1 MDIRGIDHIE
11 LHVGDLQSAARLME
25 RGFGFRS
32 RGHGGPE
39 TGLAGQRCRLLTQGD
54 IRLLLSTGL
63 TAEHPATGYV
73 RRHGDGV
80 AVLAL
85 EVADAAG
92 AYAELVARGAT
103 PVTPPR
109 TFTGADAEVVTAEV
123 GGVGDVRHRLV
134 ERRGDRADFL
144 PGVVEPVPAAA
155 DGQLLAEVDHLAVCL
170 PPGALDATVARY
182 EHVFGFRP
190 VFAERVEVAGQA
202 MNSTVVRDA
211 SARVTLVLLEP
222 DTGARPGQLDAF
234 LAAHHGAG
242 VQHLALRTDDIV
254 AAVGALT
261 ARGVR
266 FAGTPAAYY
275 DDLPRRVGAFDAPL
289 NRLRELG
296 ILVDRDHGGHLLQI
310 FTESTHPRR
319 TLFWE
324 VIERRGAR
332 TFGSGNI
339 QALYEAKERELA
351 TAGEDPVVVAG
362 RAGGMPV

>member
-1 MDIRGIDHIE
+1 MDIHGIDHIE
-11 LHVGDLQSAARLME
+11 LYVGDARQVALSLDT
-25 RGFGFRS
+25 GFGFRL

-39 TGLAGQRCRLLTQGD
+39 TGLDGQRCLLLTHGE
-54 IRLLLSTGL
+54 IRMLLTTGL

-73 RRHGDGV
+73 GRHGDGI
-80 AVLAL
+80 AVVAL

-103 PVTPPR
+103 PVAPPR
-109 TFTGADAEVVTAEV
+109 TCAGADSEVVIAEV

-144 PGVVEPVPAAA
+144 PGLVEPVPAAA
-155 DGQLLAEVDHLAVCL
+155 GEQLLAEVDHLAVCL
-170 PPGALDATVARY
+170 PAGALDATVAHY
-182 EHVFGFRP
+182 ERVFGFRQT
-190 VFAERVEVAGQA
+190 FAERVEVAGQA
-202 MNSTVVRDA
+202 MNSVVVQDH

-275 DDLPRRVGAFDAPL
+275 DDLPRRVGAVDAPL
-289 NRLRELG
+289 DRLRDLG

-310 FTESTHPRR
+310 FTQSTHPRR

-351 TAGEDPVVVAG
+351 TAGETPAVVSG
-362 RAGGMPV
+362 PAGGMRV